1 MRYEVCDVP
10 ILSLSHIAVRE
21 IFPGLRARIVHTER
35 TSQSWVDIDAG
46 ASFPEHQHPH
56 EQTVNVLEG
65 RLEITVNGETHVLTA
80 GSVFVISPEARHSGR
95 ALERCRVLD
104 VFSPPRE
111 DYR

>member
-1 MRYEVCDVP
+1 MP
-10 ILSLSHIAVRE
+10 LLSLSDVAVRE
-21 IFPGLRARIVHTER
+21 IFPGLRARVVHTAR

-46 ASFPEHQHPH
+46 ATFPEHQHPH

-65 RLEITVNGETHVLTA
+65 RLELTVSGETHVVPA
-80 GSVFVISPEARHSGR
+80 GSVFVIPPNAPHSGR

-104 VFSPPRE
+104 VFSPARD